1 MQHFLIDV
9 ESVVKLYWDKLPFY
23 VKFPLVARDV
33 WDAREMGLIADEIAP
48 LVGLKPRT
56 VHHYI
61 AEMGGI
67 RPQAWKNPTRVL
79 SYQERWRIKELL
91 TDGHSMRSIAAQ
103 LGRAPSTISRELK
116 RGGYRT
122 TPRQYRPN
130 LAQQI
135 TFLARRRPKPFKI
148 LTNPML
154 LSVVQGWLDEKYS
167 PEQIVGRLQR
177 LFPDEVGM
185 RVSHETIYRTIYLQ
199 ARGGLKR
206 DLRALTRTGRTYRRP
221 QRKPESRRGRMKEM
235 VSIWDRPS
243 EALER
248 KVPGHWEGDLI
259 VGKNGTSAIGTVVE
273 RFSNYVFLVKLDPTL
288 DRPTSLAQGLMPKL
302 AQLPETLQRS
312 LTWDQGKEMA
322 KHRQITIDSG
332 VQIYFAD
339 PHSPWQRA
347 TNENTN
353 GLLRQYFPKGTDL
366 SVYSQLDLDL
376 VADELNRRPRKRLQF
391 ATPYETL
398 EEYLLQ

>member
-1 MQHFLIDV
+1 M
-9 ESVVKLYWDKLPFY
+9 
-23 VKFPLVARDV
+23 
-33 WDAREMGLIADEIAP
+33 
-48 LVGLKPRT
+48 
-56 VHHYI
+56 
-61 AEMGGI
+61 
-67 RPQAWKNPTRVL
+67 
-79 SYQERWRIKELL
+79 
-91 TDGHSMRSIAAQ
+91 
-103 LGRAPSTISRELK
+103 
-116 RGGYRT
+116 
-122 TPRQYRPN
+122 
-130 LAQQI
+130 
-135 TFLARRRPKPFKI
+135 
-148 LTNPML
+148 
-154 LSVVQGWLDEKYS
+154 
-167 PEQIVGRLQR
+167 
-177 LFPDEVGM
+177 
-185 RVSHETIYRTIYLQ
+185 
-199 ARGGLKR
+199 
-206 DLRALTRTGRTYRRP
+206 
-221 QRKPESRRGRMKEM
+221 
-235 VSIWDRPS
+235 
-243 EALER
+243 
-248 KVPGHWEGDLI
+248 
-259 VGKNGTSAIGTVVE
+259 GKNGASAIGTVVE